1 MSLLPHFGTDM
12 LMRTRISIVVFALAT
27 SISVVPANAVLSP
40 ASIPAVFEEFLDNP
54 LLANPAMILIDGA
67 SGEVI
72 YGRNAFS
79 QRRPASVMKIFSG
92 AVAIKYLDLQ
102 SRLPT
107 NISLGLEEKT
117 LVIQG
122 SFDPWISLN
131 DNVANKMDRTSL
143 PYLGFN
149 ALKAA
154 KKSSP
159 GSLKGFTV
167 LYSDLFSQ
175 DIANL
180 KAFWSQRGF
189 YPSFKALTSEESM
202 LNAGDFIVGDQSP
215 KISEILRYTL
225 LWSENNLAERL
236 GRLSARAA
244 GYSFDDKGTAQVFT
258 ELLVEHGIDS
268 SKLVA
273 IDASGLSRENRITA
287 TMMGQLLYQL
297 HKDPKYAFL
306 YEALPVG
313 GVSGTLRTR
322 FIKTAPKAVGLVRA
336 KTGSLNG
343 TITLAGYVESTGREY
358 VFVTLADQI
367 SRGVTA
373 GKKARAAI
381 DRLLGRVA
389 APNIPSEMSALPATS

>member
-67 SGEVI
+67 SGGVI

-189 YPSFKALTSEESM
+189 YPSFKAVTSEESM

>member
-67 SGEVI
+67 SGGVI

>member
-1 MSLLPHFGTDM
+1 LK
-12 LMRTRISIVVFALAT
+12 RTRIFIFVLAVFTVVSLA
-27 SISVVPANAVLSP
+27 PASAVLSP
-40 ASIPAVFEEFLDNP
+40 ASIPAVFEEFLRTP
-54 LLANPAMILIDGA
+54 ALANPAFILIDETT
-67 SGEVI
+67 GEVV
-72 YGRNAFS
+72 YGKNAMS
-79 QRRPASVMKIFSG
+79 PRRPASVMKLFSG

-102 SRLPT
+102 SRLAT
-107 NISLGLEEKT
+107 TVSLGTTEKS

-122 SFDPWISLN
+122 SYDPWISLN

-149 ALKAA
+149 TLNAA
-154 KKSSP
+154 KKMNR
-159 GSLKGFTV
+159 GSLKGITV
-167 LYSDLFSQ
+167 MYSNLYPQ
-175 DIANL
+175 DIANF
-180 KAFWSQRGF
+180 KSFWSQRGF
-189 YPSFKALTSEESM
+189 YPIFKEVTSEESV

-225 LWSENNLAERL
+225 QWSENNLAERL

-244 GYSFDDKGTAQVFT
+244 GYSFDDNGTAQVFT

-322 FIKTAPKAVGLVRA
+322 FVKTAPNAIGLVRA

-343 TITLAGYVESTGREY
+343 TITLAGYVQSTGREY

-367 SRGVTA
+367 SRGVAA

-389 APNIPSEMSALPATS
+389 APNIPSEMSAVPATS